1 MHIVGIGINHK
12 SAPVEVRER
21 IALLEEELPSAL
33 AHLRRYVAEGAILS
47 TCNRTEVYATAPD
60 GPSGLEALVSFLA
73 ENRGITPGEMTP
85 HMYTHTQEDVAR
97 HLFAVASGIDSMILG
112 ETEILGQVREAL
124 TEASRAEA
132 IGLPLSRLFHW
143 ALRTGR
149 MARERT
155 AISRH
160 SVSVSYAAVQMARQV
175 FGGLKQCRVMVISAG
190 EAGKLT
196 ARSLKDTGA
205 SEIAVANR
213 TYSKAV
219 ALASELGGRP
229 LDFER
234 IPEALVDFDIVIS
247 ATASARY
254 VLPTEMVAQAMSRR
268 DGRPLCLI
276 DIAVPRD
283 IDPESRLIDNVY
295 LYDIDDLEAVS
306 LANMAERK
314 KAVGRVQEIVD
325 GEAQKFMQWLLSLE
339 AVPVIKSLR
348 SKAES
353 IRQREARKSM
363 AKLRH
368 LSSEDLER
376 VEALTKAIAKGLL
389 HDPIVSL
396 KAQGESKG
404 YIEAARELFRL
415 EQE

>member
-1 MHIVGIGINHK
+1 
-12 SAPVEVRER
+12 
-21 IALLEEELPSAL
+21 
-33 AHLRRYVAEGAILS
+33 
-47 TCNRTEVYATAPD
+47 
-60 GPSGLEALVSFLA
+60 
-73 ENRGITPGEMTP
+73 
-85 HMYTHTQEDVAR
+85 
-97 HLFAVASGIDSMILG
+97 
-112 ETEILGQVREAL
+112 
-124 TEASRAEA
+124 
-132 IGLPLSRLFHW
+132 
-143 ALRTGR
+143 
-149 MARERT
+149 
-155 AISRH
+155 
-160 SVSVSYAAVQMARQV
+160 
-175 FGGLKQCRVMVISAG
+175 
-190 EAGKLT
+190 
-196 ARSLKDTGA
+196 
-205 SEIAVANR
+205 
-213 TYSKAV
+213 
-219 ALASELGGRP
+219 
-229 LDFER
+229 
-234 IPEALVDFDIVIS
+234 
-247 ATASARY
+247 
-254 VLPTEMVAQAMSRR
+254 MSRR